1 MVTYIRKSFLWGLNL
16 TVTRVKKNM
25 WKTNDVH
32 CAENSLDN
40 AGNNSKSTNIFES
53 KWVLNQFLTEC

>member
-25 WKTNDVH
+25 WKTNDVY

-40 AGNNSKSTNIFES
+40 AGNNGKSTNIFES